1 MKKYDSVVIGGGVLG
16 AFVLRSLRRYDISCI
31 LLEASGD
38 IAGGITRA
46 NTAIVYTASDN
57 RPGSLKAEMAKR
69 ANENFHEL
77 CNDLGVRFSRCG
89 SLMVSFGEKG
99 DEVLRKKLIQ
109 GEENGVRGMK
119 IISGS
124 EAKML
129 QPLLSE
135 NVTTA
140 LYSPMTGTVNPWEL
154 TIAAF
159 ENAVQNGAQA
169 KMNAKVIDIIPTD
182 EGYEVKTEND
192 VFFAKTV
199 FNCAGLEA
207 DKIHSLVSNDWIRL
221 SIDGADFIVFDK
233 YAPKPD
239 MIIFHETEN
248 GKGITAVPTVE
259 GNLIVDSPPREADN
273 SFDTTSEGLDYII
286 ENLNKVLPELDT
298 KRIIRS
304 FGALRPNPH
313 KPDGRSIHSFCIENP
328 SPGFYSLIGIKTPG
342 LTCTDEIG
350 KYLAGFAVEYL
361 SAKINEDFDP
371 VRKTGDHIGGEIICL
386 CENIT
391 KGEIISAI
399 KRGAKDIHG
408 IKRRTGAL
416 MGKCQG
422 SRCSIKIKKILEE
435 YNETL

>member
-1 MKKYDSVVIGGGVLG
+1 
-16 AFVLRSLRRYDISCI
+16 
-31 LLEASGD
+31 
-38 IAGGITRA
+38 
-46 NTAIVYTASDN
+46 
-57 RPGSLKAEMAKR
+57 
-69 ANENFHEL
+69 
-77 CNDLGVRFSRCG
+77 
-89 SLMVSFGEKG
+89 
-99 DEVLRKKLIQ
+99 
-109 GEENGVRGMK
+109 
-119 IISGS
+119 
-124 EAKML
+124 ML

-207 DKIHSLVSNDWIRL
+207 DKIHSLVSNDGIRL

-342 LTCTDEIG
+342 LTCADEIG